1 MPEADRTISAR
12 TGTSTSTTIRSRL
25 SAGAGAAAA
34 LVLLAACAG
43 RAPVEPAPGAD
54 ETTPAT
60 VDRASATEYRVDGEA
75 SLLQLYVY
83 RAGALAR
90 LGHNHVVASRDLEGT
105 IWYRDRQGRSAF
117 RISLPVAE
125 LTVDEPALREAAGED
140 FPGEIPPEDIE
151 GTRGNMLGEAVLDA
165 DAHPAITAELVEL
178 NQADDAL
185 TATVAVTIR
194 GQPRLVAFPVQLD
207 VEGERLV
214 ASGETTVTHAAL
226 GLEPFSVMGGAL
238 SVAEEIGVS
247 YRIVARRR

>member
-12 TGTSTSTTIRSRL
+12 TGTATSATMWSRL
-25 SAGAGAAAA
+25 SAGAAASAA

-43 RAPVEPAPGAD
+43 RAPVEPAPSAD

-60 VDRASATEYRVDGEA
+60 VDRASATEYRVDGA
-75 SLLQLYVY
+75 VSLLQLYVY

-117 RISLPVAE
+117 RISVPVAQ

-151 GTRGNMLGEAVLDA
+151 GTRSNMLGEAVLAA
-165 DAHPAITAELVEL
+165 DAHPTITAELVAVEE
-178 NQADDAL
+178 AGDAL
-185 TATVAVTIR
+185 TATAAVTIR
-194 GQPRLVAFPVQLD
+194 GRRRLMEFPVQLD
-207 VEGERLV
+207 VQGERLV
-214 ASGETTVTHAAL
+214 ASGETTVTHAEL
-226 GLEPFSVMGGAL
+226 GLQPFSVMGGAL

>member
-12 TGTSTSTTIRSRL
+12 TGTASNASLRPRL
-25 SAGAGAAAA
+25 SAGAAAAAA

-43 RAPVEPAPGAD
+43 RAPVEPAPDAD
-54 ETTPAT
+54 ETMAAA
-60 VDRASATEYRVDGEA
+60 VDRASATEYRVDTDA

-125 LTVDEPALREAAGED
+125 LTVDEPALREAAGDD
-140 FPGEIPPEDIE
+140 FPGEIPAEDIE
-151 GTRGNMLGEAVLDA
+151 GTRGNLLGEAVLDA
-165 DAHPAITAELVEL
+165 DAHPDITAELVAV
-178 NQADDAL
+178 QDAGDEL
-185 TATVAVTIR
+185 TATAAVTLR
-194 GQPRLVAFPVQLD
+194 GQRRLLDFPVQLS

-214 ASGETTVTHAAL
+214 ATGETTVSHAEL
-226 GLEPFSVMGGAL
+226 GLQPFSVMGGAL
-238 SVAEEIGVS
+238 SVAEEMGVR